1 MIKNEEKKVVSL
13 RHHSL
18 PSPVLCVLDYQS
30 DVVMSVHIPK
40 EIKIYNFVVDD
51 PVIIIF
57 ELSEKFYTANCSVGS
72 IDSKSHGLNLIVNE
86 LDSTNNKRRHE
97 RYPVSLYADIRGEN
111 DKKRSLASVKN
122 ISLTGFMIYSPSKY
136 LLSTLLDIDVYMD
149 RDVFTVKGRIVRRV
163 ERKDIFEYGIKLE
176 YYKTGVKI
184 LIQDYILKLEEENVQ
199 IIEDIYRHKRK

>member
-1 MIKNEEKKVVSL
+1 VWA
-13 RHHSL
+13 
-18 PSPVLCVLDYQS
+18 VLTVNHM
-30 DVVMSVHIPK
+30 V
-40 EIKIYNFVVDD
+40 
-51 PVIIIF
+51 
-57 ELSEKFYTANCSVGS
+57 
-72 IDSKSHGLNLIVNE
+72 LNLIVNE